1 MSAFW
6 QNVLGLTI
14 VSAWLAAGCTSPKKI
29 DVGGTCILNSDCGG
43 SLVCTWGICHVAC
56 RASSDCQKGE
66 SCIAVSDQSMV
77 CQKPTACTYNS
88 QCPTGLTCA
97 VDQQCRKQCLA
108 DVDCSYGQ
116 TCTTTN
122 TCAELNQV
130 DSNKNLLV
138 PDGGVGG
145 TGGIGGGGGAD
156 AGVADAIIADAPVG
170 TGGIVGTDGNVDAGS
185 ADGSEEA
192 STGNPPGYYVTKDWN
207 VTSVDW
213 HGCVWTYVDDTVR
226 LSTTNITPLDFTT
239 ATTEGGPYSVTGTV
253 FNDYNSFAMVGF
265 NLNESI
271 TGSSTQ
277 CAHDLSK
284 IEAVGPPAATMP
296 GSATGIA
303 FNWSRGQVSTNFRIQ
318 IQSSDAY
325 TNANHRWCAA
335 IPDAGPSFI
344 RFSDFYTQCWYL
356 GTVNSPGT
364 QYDGEPI
371 DAVVFLVVGTE
382 PQRTPFDFT
391 ISGFAPGNSVA
402 DAP

>member
-1 MSAFW
+1 MPP
-6 QNVLGLTI
+6 
-14 VSAWLAAGCTSPKKI
+14 AAGKEPEDGRGVSGAGA
-29 DVGGTCILNSDCGG
+29 VGG
-43 SLVCTWGICHVAC
+43 
-56 RASSDCQKGE
+56 
-66 SCIAVSDQSMV
+66 AVEAFYV
-77 CQKPTACTYNS
+77 
-88 QCPTGLTCA
+88 
-97 VDQQCRKQCLA
+97 R
-108 DVDCSYGQ
+108 
-116 TCTTTN
+116 
-122 TCAELNQV
+122 
-130 DSNKNLLV
+130 
-138 PDGGVGG
+138 
-145 TGGIGGGGGAD
+145 IRGGGAD
-156 AGVADAIIADAPVG
+156 AGVADAIVADAPAGTGGTVG
-170 TGGIVGTDGNVDAGS
+170 TGGNVGTGGTTS
-185 ADGSEEA
+185 A
-192 STGNPPGYYVTKDWN
+192 GNPPGYYVTKDWN

-265 NLNESI
+265 NLNESV

-303 FNWSRGQVSTNFRIQ
+303 FNWSRGQASTNFRIQ

-335 IPDAGPSFI
+335 IPDAGASFI

-371 DAVVFLVVGTE
+371 DAVVFLVAGTE

-391 ISGFAPGNSVA
+391 IIGFAPGTSVA